1 VAILHVEDNAAIREV
16 VRRALEAFGFS
27 VASVD
32 GVRAAKL
39 TLTDRHDIAGVLL
52 DVRLGDGSGVDLY
65 WWIAAQQPDLA
76 QRVAFLTGSADAE
89 AFAPLAAIGC
99 PVLRKPFDLADLKRF
114 ATEWES
120 GANSTRQERA
130 DR

>member
-1 VAILHVEDNAAIREV
+1 MAILHVEDNAAIREV

-120 GANSTRQERA
+120 RANSTRQERA

>member
-120 GANSTRQERA
+120 RANSTRQERA